1 MMFEFATATRVV
13 FGSGSV
19 NRLGELTQG
28 MGTRPLV
35 VTGSNPE
42 RVSRVFD
49 ILKAGGHR
57 PEVFTIAGEP
67 AVDRVLAGVEEA
79 RRTERNWVVA
89 VGGGSVMDA
98 GKAIAGLLTNPGDLM
113 DYLEVVG
120 GGQSLKNASAPFV
133 ALPTTSGTGAEV
145 TRNAVLSVPGK
156 QFKVSL
162 RSPHLLPRLALVD
175 PELTVSAP
183 QYVKACSGLDALTQL
198 LEPWVGIRGNWMTDA
213 FCREGLMKF
222 SQAFPAV
229 LEDAENIEAHEI
241 MALASL
247 LSGLALANS
256 GLGVIHGFAAPLGGM
271 YSVPHGAICARLAA
285 PGVKANVDFLKA
297 MERSGLS
304 RTLAT
309 EGGGRGVEGKNPL
322 DRYQHAAQMLLND
335 PGAQVEDLLAWLDQL
350 VEQSQIPRLKDF
362 GVQREDFSLI
372 SDKAMQSGSMKGN
385 PIVLS
390 KTSLI
395 QILET
400 AF

>member
-1 MMFEFATATRVV
+1 MPMMFEFATATRVV

-19 NRLGELTQG
+19 SRLGELTQG
-28 MGTRPLV
+28 MGKRPLV

-42 RVSRVFD
+42 RVGRVLD
-49 ILKAGGHR
+49 TLKAGGHY
-57 PEVFTIAGEP
+57 PEVFTVAGEP
-67 AVDRVLAGVEEA
+67 TVERVLAGVEKSKQTD
-79 RRTERNWVVA
+79 RDWVIS
-89 VGGGSVMDA
+89 VGGGSVVDA
-98 GKAIAGLLTNPGDLM
+98 GKAIAGLLTNPGDPM

-120 GGQSLKNASAPFV
+120 RGQPLQNPSAPFV

-145 TRNAVLSVPGK
+145 TRNAVLSVPEK

-175 PELTVSAP
+175 PELTLSAP

-222 SQAFPAV
+222 RQAFPAV
-229 LEDAENIEAHEI
+229 LEDPENIEAHEI

-271 YSVPHGAICARLAA
+271 YSAPHGAICARLAA

-297 MERSGLS
+297 MESSDLLG
-304 RTLAT
+304 THAT
-309 EGGGRGVEGKNPL
+309 AEGGVEGKNPL
-322 DRYQHAAQMLLND
+322 DRYQQAAQMLLND
-335 PGAQVEDLLAWLDQL
+335 HSAQAEDLLVWLDQL

-385 PIVLS
+385 PVVLT
-390 KTSLI
+390 KNSLME
-395 QILET
+395 ILEA

>member
-1 MMFEFATATRVV
+1 MPMMFEFATATRVI

-19 NRLGELTQG
+19 SRLGELTRG

-42 RVSRVFD
+42 RISRVLD
-49 ILKAGGHR
+49 ILKAGGHH
-57 PEVFTIAGEP
+57 PEVFTVAGEP
-67 AVDRVLAGVEEA
+67 SVERVLAGVEKA
-79 RRTERNWVVA
+79 KQTDRDWVIS
-89 VGGGSVMDA
+89 VGGGSVVDA
-98 GKAIAGLLTNPGDLM
+98 GKAIAGLLTNPGDPM

-120 GGQSLKNASAPFV
+120 RGHPLQNPSAPFV

-145 TRNAVLSVPGK
+145 TRNAVLSVPEK

-162 RSPHLLPRLALVD
+162 RSPHLLPSLALVD
-175 PELTVSAP
+175 PELTLSAP

-222 SQAFPAV
+222 SQAFPTV
-229 LEDAENIEAHEI
+229 LEDPENIEAHEI

-271 YSVPHGAICARLAA
+271 YSAPHGAICARLAA

-297 MERSGLS
+297 TKSSSDGSG
-304 RTLAT
+304 TLAV
-309 EGGGRGVEGKNPL
+309 EGGGAGRDPL
-322 DRYQHAAQMLLND
+322 MRYHQAAQMLLND
-335 PGAQVEDLLAWLDQL
+335 PSAQVEDLLVWLDQL
-350 VEQSQIPRLKDF
+350 VEKSQIPRLKDF
-362 GVQREDFSLI
+362 GVQREDFSNI
-372 SDKAMQSGSMKGN
+372 ADKAMQSGSMKGN
-385 PIVLS
+385 PVVLPEN
-390 KTSLI
+390 SLME
-395 QILET
+395 ILEA

>member
-19 NRLGELTQG
+19 SRLGELTQG

-42 RVSRVFD
+42 RVSRVLD
-49 ILKAGGHR
+49 ILKAGGHH
-57 PEVFTIAGEP
+57 PEVFTVAGEP
-67 AVDRVLAGVEEA
+67 TVERVLAGVEKA
-79 RRTERNWVVA
+79 KQTDRDWVVS
-89 VGGGSVMDA
+89 VGGGSVVDA
-98 GKAIAGLLTNPGDLM
+98 GKAIAGLLTNPGDPM

-120 GGQSLKNASAPFV
+120 RGQPLQNPSAPFV

-145 TRNAVLSVPGK
+145 TRNAVLSVPEK

-162 RSPHLLPRLALVD
+162 RSPHLLPRLALID
-175 PELTVSAP
+175 PELTLSAP

-229 LEDAENIEAHEI
+229 LEDPENIEAHEI

-271 YSVPHGAICARLAA
+271 YSAPHGAICARLAA
-285 PGVKANVDFLKA
+285 PGVKANIDFLKA
-297 MERSGLS
+297 VKSSSDGSG
-304 RTLAT
+304 TLAV
-309 EGGGRGVEGKNPL
+309 GVGSSDGRDPL
-322 DRYQHAAQMLLND
+322 IRYQQAAQMLLND
-335 PGAQVEDLLAWLDQL
+335 HYAQVEDLLVWLDQL
-350 VEQSQIPRLKDF
+350 VEKSQIPRLKDF
-362 GVQREDFSLI
+362 GVQREDFSII

-385 PIVLS
+385 PVVLP
-390 KTSLI
+390 KNSLI
-395 QILET
+395 QILEA